1 MRANSFRN
9 QQERRVLRSNCDGV
23 YFNGSAQQLVEKWQA
38 HSNAARASGDLVAAE
53 RFGQQAEHY
62 RRIQSV

>member
-1 MRANSFRN
+1 MQPNSYRGRHSQPF
-9 QQERRVLRSNCDGV
+9 LKSNCDGV
-23 YFNGSAQQLVEKWQA
+23 YCNGTAAQIVEKWQA